1 MNMFGHLKAE
11 DFTNLLDGA
20 TLTERLQTH
29 LQSCAQCRKTFES
42 IQQVRNQIEEMRMDS
57 VEYIPEPDWTEFRSD
72 VRTALLSRSVR
83 RENASRRWLGGLG
96 WQPAMTWGIS
106 MLLIIGMAGVLWNHQ
121 HQVPESQ
128 TSEIAGVENLS
139 PEVADLNSLA
149 AMSQADVFDELIQL
163 DADEAQSLQMILDDM
178 AQEGVSQQ

>member
-20 TLTERLQTH
+20 KLTEQLHTH

-42 IQQVRNQIEEMRMDS
+42 VQQVRNQIEEMRVDS
-57 VEYIPEPDWTEFRSD
+57 AEYVPEPDWAEFRSD

-83 RENASRRWLGGLG
+83 RENASRGWLGGMS
-96 WQPAMTWGIS
+96 WQPAMAWGIS

-121 HQVPESQ
+121 HHFPESQ
-128 TSEIAGVENLS
+128 ATETAAENLS
-139 PEVADLNSLA
+139 QDADLNSLA
-149 AMSQADVFDELIQL
+149 AMSQTDVFDDLVQL

-178 AQEGVSQQ
+178 AQESVSQQ

>member
-20 TLTERLQTH
+20 KLTERLSTH

-42 IQQVRNQIEEMRMDS
+42 VQGVRNQIEEMRTDS
-57 VEYIPEPDWTEFRSD
+57 AEFIPEPDWAEFRSD

-83 RENASRRWLGGLG
+83 RENASRNWLGGIG
-96 WQPAMTWGIS
+96 WQPAMVWGIS
-106 MLLIIGMAGVLWNHQ
+106 MLLVIGMAGVLWNHQ
-121 HQVPESQ
+121 HKALEAPAAV
-128 TSEIAGVENLS
+128 TVENVAD
-139 PEVADLNSLA
+139 EDADLNSLA
-149 AMSQADVFDELIQL
+149 VMSQTDVFDDLVQL
-163 DADEAQSLQMILDDM
+163 DADEALSLQMILDDM